1 MNISDR
7 IQSLRKIKGV
17 SQEELSDRVGVSR
30 QAVSKWESE
39 QAMPDIDKIIVMS
52 DYFGVTTD
60 YLLKGIEPVSEAP
73 ASKKADAMVFAIAAT
88 AINFIGLVTAI
99 IRWYV
104 VWDPFAAAYGASIMA
119 AGCAVF
125 GIGTIFSKKESIGK
139 ALKVFVSAN
148 IWILA
153 YIPLACMINGILG
166 IAFRNPFLIIDT
178 SLEEYGN
185 GKYFWPIYIII
196 CAAVTFAV
204 NYKRK
209 K

>member
-17 SQEELSDRVGVSR
+17 SQEELADKIGVSR

-39 QAMPDIDKIIVMS
+39 QATPDIDKIIIMS

-60 YLLKGIEPVSEAP
+60 YLLKGIEPATETSER
-73 ASKKADAMVFAIAAT
+73 KKPDALIFAITAT
-88 AINFIGLVTAI
+88 VINFIGLIIAI
-99 IRWYV
+99 FRWSV
-104 VWDPFAAAYGASIMA
+104 AWDHFAAAYGVSVMA
-119 AGCAVF
+119 LGCAVF
-125 GIGTIFSKKESIGK
+125 GIGAIFSEKESVK
-139 ALKVFVSAN
+139 KVLRFFISAN

-153 YIPLACMINGILG
+153 YIPIACIINGVFG

-178 SLEEYGN
+178 SFERYGN
-185 GKYFWPIYIII
+185 GEFFWPLYLII
-196 CAAVTFAV
+196 CAAVTFML